1 MQDEQ
6 IQVDPKD
13 MTPEQAYTEALR
25 RIEAAVES
33 GQEWL
38 DLGDLPLEA
47 IPSDISKLSGTLKNL
62 CLAKSEFNPESNVL
76 EFYSG
81 WDRAQRLR
89 DLSPLANLGALQTV
103 YLSVCGSLTDFTPL
117 AGLAELQS
125 LSVYGCKN
133 LTDLKPLAGL
143 DALQSLDLIECEGL
157 TDLSAL
163 VGLVELQSLYLKGCK
178 NLTDIKPLTGL
189 SALQSLDLIEC
200 GGLTDL
206 TPLTGL
212 IELQSLSVYGCKK
225 LTDLKPLTGLNAL
238 QSLDLIECESLTNLS
253 PLAELSALQS
263 LVLTVCRELTDITPL
278 AGLSA
283 LKSLEIRGCGQLT
296 DLTPLEGLS
305 ALQSLT
311 IVICESITD
320 ITPLATLKSLHSLE
334 ITYCIQLADITP
346 ITGISALQ
354 SLSLV
359 MLEALTD
366 LTPIAGLSTLQSL
379 DLSGSKHLTDLTPLA
394 KLGALQSIA
403 LRGCEQL
410 TDLTPIARLCK
421 LKSLDIS
428 MCKALTDLT
437 SMAGLGQLESLALSN
452 SYAAATLCPENLLT
466 NYPLLKNLN
475 TDQLR
480 ATPLEVLSSEDE
492 ENCLPRLINWWHDLQ
507 QGEAD
512 THELKLFILGNGR
525 VGKSELFR
533 RLCGDAFHG
542 DLPSTHGIQLGRFE
556 LCRHHDDRPIFLN
569 AWDFGGQDVYL
580 GTHALFLKSRAI
592 FVLAWHPDMETDAP
606 YTEAVSGLEMRHR
619 PLQYWL
625 DYIHSLAGDE
635 ARVIVVQ
642 TQCARESDEAAPPL
656 RDTTRLT
663 WYQPTISCAS
673 QDDGVD
679 SLRHLLKRAAR
690 HRLETPAPPRMPASW
705 LAVRDQLVELR
716 ETEKT
721 IDRARF
727 DAICADSHH
736 GASSEALLHYLHQA
750 GDVFHQPGLF
760 GDAIVLDQQ
769 WALDGIY
776 TLFDR
781 GRVLPLLRGHNGLFA
796 PEMLDALAWNGYYS
810 EKEQALLLSMMES
823 CDLIFPVH
831 QWDET
836 RYYAMIDA
844 LPDASAIA
852 NRIAM
857 VWPAD
862 ADTVEAVANYAFL
875 HDGVLRALL
884 ARIGRL
890 AGRDAVYWRHGVCLY
905 DARTASRARIDT
917 EQHADGSGRV
927 RMRATGPE
935 ADALCARL
943 IVLLEGIRIGA
954 PPQITRD
961 GASARSAL
969 PGPSSESERNML
981 EPAPIPPLP
990 GQKPVVYIS
999 YAWGTQDNDGRKP
1012 LQEFAIRLQRSLEE
1026 EFDVRR
1032 DQEAML
1038 PGDSLK
1044 DFMREIGRGPRVLVL
1059 LSDAYVY
1066 SRNCMMELENLNA
1079 RNQSDPDQLRR
1090 CALPLIVDTSFSL
1103 GDDKRINYVD
1113 YWVAEAE
1120 RLRQSLGD
1128 RNPTRHL
1135 SVWKTIK
1142 TVEKIAD
1149 IADEMLAFMNDILM
1163 PRGMQCLSE
1172 DDFATVKAALH
1183 RLPGA

>member
-6 IQVDPKD
+6 DRIDPKD
-13 MTPEQAYTEALR
+13 MTPEQAHAEALR
-25 RIEAAVES
+25 RIEAAAES
-33 GQEWL
+33 GQDWL
-38 DLGDLPLEA
+38 DLGDLPLAA
-47 IPSDISKLSGTLKNL
+47 IPLEIGRLASQLRQLGLGFNRYETQRADWMYNSERHSTSRSFNDLRPLSG
-62 CLAKSEFNPESNVL
+62 LA
-76 EFYSG
+76 
-81 WDRAQRLR
+81 
-89 DLSPLANLGALQTV
+89 ALQF
-103 YLSVCGSLTDFTPL
+103 LDMSGCAQLESLEPIAGFTT
-117 AGLAELQS
+117 LQS
-125 LSVYGCKN
+125 LDVSSCEHITSLDSIAC
-133 LTDLKPLAGL
+133 LTTLQSLNVRWCDQITSLESIAGL
-143 DALQSLDLIECEGL
+143 TTLHALDVSWCDQITSLEHIAGLTALQSLDLHCCDQITSLEPIAGL
-157 TDLSAL
+157 TAL
-163 VGLVELQSLYLKGCK
+163 QLLNVGQCNQITSFEHIASLTELQSLNVSWCRHITSLEHIGGITVLQSLNVSGCDQ
-178 NLTDIKPLTGL
+178 LTSLEHIAGLTELQSLDVSWCEHITSLDPIGEL
-189 SALQSLDLIEC
+189 TALQSLDVTGC
-200 GGLTDL
+200 DQLT
-206 TPLTGL
+206 
-212 IELQSLSVYGCKK
+212 
-225 LTDLKPLTGLNAL
+225 
-238 QSLDLIECESLTNLS
+238 SLDPIAVLTELKRLCLLGVTCAQTVRVDSLLQQWPKLS
-253 PLAELSALQS
+253 S
-263 LVLTVCRELTDITPL
+263 LVTDH
-278 AGLSA
+278 
-283 LKSLEIRGCGQLT
+283 
-296 DLTPLEGLS
+296 
-305 ALQSLT
+305 
-311 IVICESITD
+311 
-320 ITPLATLKSLHSLE
+320 LH
-334 ITYCIQLADITP
+334 
-346 ITGISALQ
+346 
-354 SLSLV
+354 
-359 MLEALTD
+359 
-366 LTPIAGLSTLQSL
+366 
-379 DLSGSKHLTDLTPLA
+379 
-394 KLGALQSIA
+394 
-403 LRGCEQL
+403 
-410 TDLTPIARLCK
+410 
-421 LKSLDIS
+421 
-428 MCKALTDLT
+428 
-437 SMAGLGQLESLALSN
+437 
-452 SYAAATLCPENLLT
+452 
-466 NYPLLKNLN
+466 
-475 TDQLR
+475 
-480 ATPLEVLSSEDE
+480 ATPHELLSSDPY
-492 ENCLPRLINWWHDLQ
+492 ENCLPRLRNWWHDLQ

-512 THELKLFILGNGR
+512 SHELKLFILGNGR

-642 TQCARESDEAAPPL
+642 TQCARESDEGAPPL
-656 RDTTRLT
+656 RDTGRLA
-663 WYQPTISCAS
+663 WYRQTISCAS

-679 SLRHLLKRAAR
+679 SLRDLLKRAAR

-705 LAVRDQLVELR
+705 LAVRDRLMALR
-716 ETEKT
+716 ETDRT

-727 DAICADSHH
+727 DALCADTHH

-781 GRVLPLLRGHNGLFA
+781 IKLLPLLRGQSGLFA
-796 PEMLDALAWNGYYS
+796 PELLDALAWHGRYS
-810 EKEQALLLSMMES
+810 EQEQQLLLSMMGS

-831 QWDET
+831 QSNET
-836 RYYAMIDA
+836 SYYAMIDA
-844 LPDASAIA
+844 LPVASASA
-852 NRIAM
+852 DRVAM

-862 ADTVEAVANYAFL
+862 GDAVEAIADYSFL

-884 ARIGRL
+884 VRIGRL
-890 AGRDAVYWRHGVCLY
+890 AGRNAVYWRHGVCLY

-917 EQHADGSGRV
+917 EQRADGSGLV
-927 RMRATGPE
+927 RMRATGSE
-935 ADALCARL
+935 ADALCAKL
-943 IVLLEGIRIGA
+943 IGLLEDIRIGS

-961 GASARSAL
+961 DASAQPAPPRH
-969 PGPSSESERNML
+969 SSQGDRDML
-981 EPAPIPPLP
+981 QPAPIPPLP

-999 YAWGTQDNDGRKP
+999 YAWGTQDKDGRRP
-1012 LQEFAIRLQRSLEE
+1012 LQEFAVRLQRSLEA

-1038 PGDSLK
+1038 PGDSLEA
-1044 DFMREIGRGPRVLVL
+1044 FMREIGRGARVLVL

-1066 SRNCMMELENLNA
+1066 SRNCMKELENLNA

-1090 CALPLIVDTSFSL
+1090 CTLPLIVDTSFSL

-1120 RLRQSLGD
+1120 RLRQSLGN
-1128 RNPTRHL
+1128 REPTRHL

-1149 IADEMLAFMNDILM
+1149 IADEMLAFMNDVLM

-1172 DDFATVKAALH
+1172 DDFVTVKAALH